1 MQGALSTLLL
11 LPTPCLCSR
20 PFKIGSWVFW
30 SFGIFWSRICPN
42 HECTWLFL
50 VPFGLGGFL
59 CVCVCILLLEASC
72 VQVRALQPCLR
83 GSQVPAC
90 LPSSVAGLEQGP
102 KRLPQPGAGGPGS
115 RRAVGAPSRLRRGTG
130 FGPSAWK
137 GDASSETRSRVS

>member
-1 MQGALSTLLL
+1 MLSTLLL

-30 SFGIFWSRICPN
+30 SFGIFWSRICPS
-42 HECTWLFL
+42 HECTWSIL
-50 VPFGLGGFL
+50 VPYSFGGFV
-59 CVCVCILLLEASC
+59 CVCLCILLLEPSC
-72 VQVRALQPCLR
+72 VQVQALQPCLR

-115 RRAVGAPSRLRRGTG
+115 RRPSVHHRPRRGTG
-130 FGPSAWK
+130 FRPSAWK
-137 GDASSETRSRVS
+137 GDASSEARNRAS